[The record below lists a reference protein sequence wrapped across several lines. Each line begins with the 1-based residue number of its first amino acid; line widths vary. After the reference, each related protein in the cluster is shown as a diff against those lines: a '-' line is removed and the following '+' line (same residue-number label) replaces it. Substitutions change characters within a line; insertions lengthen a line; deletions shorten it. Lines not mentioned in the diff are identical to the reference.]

1 MSVDQ
6 SKKKVLHIIDGFGTG
21 GAETWL
27 LACVKYLHQ
36 HPELGLHFDFL
47 ASGGKKGVFDDEVTG
62 YGATVFYQK
71 YSLKNFFGFRKRFKK
86 ILNQNGYAAIHDHQD
101 FISGWHYL
109 AGVGNLP
116 AQRIAHVHNSLNFVT
131 NYITNPLRWFSF
143 KVGRLLTAKLATK
156 ITGTSEAVMNEY
168 GYDRKPYKEK
178 RVPAT
183 YCGFKVEKFSYNEL
197 AKEVISK
204 EFNWDYGVKIVLF
217 VGRIGTQTNDTG
229 VNEKNPVFALNI
241 AEELV
246 KRGDEWKII
255 LAGFKGELGDAMEEK
270 INNAGLT
277 NQIKLLGLR
286 KDIPLLMSAAD
297 VLLFPSLWEGLGMVA
312 VEAQAAGLKVVAADN
327 LPDEAFII
335 KELVK
340 KKSILSPVADWVDA
354 IIQSASNHTD
364 RKQYERKISES
375 LFSINNSV
383 QGLAKLYNISL

>member
-1 MSVDQ
+1 MNICILGQ
-6 SKKKVLHIIDGFGTG
+6 FPPHIG
-21 GAETWL
+21 GVSSHT
-27 LACVKYLHQ
+27 Y
-36 HPELGLHFDFL
+36 FL
-47 ASGGKKGVFDDEVTG
+47 S
-62 YGATVFYQK
+62 
-71 YSLKNFFGFRKRFKK
+71 R
-86 ILNQNGYAAIHDHQD
+86 
-101 FISGWHYL
+101 
-109 AGVGNLP
+109 
-116 AQRIAHVHNSLNFVT
+116 
-131 NYITNPLRWFSF
+131 
-143 KVGRLLTAKLATK
+143 
-156 ITGTSEAVMNEY
+156 
-168 GYDRKPYKEK
+168 
-178 RVPAT
+178 
-183 YCGFKVEKFSYNEL
+183 
-197 AKEVISK
+197 
-204 EFNWDYGVKIVLF
+204 
-217 VGRIGTQTNDTG
+217 
-229 VNEKNPVFALNI
+229 
-241 AEELV
+241 ELV
-246 KRGDEWKII
+246 KRGDECKII

-297 VLLFPSLWEGLGMVA
+297 VLFFPSLWEGLGMVA